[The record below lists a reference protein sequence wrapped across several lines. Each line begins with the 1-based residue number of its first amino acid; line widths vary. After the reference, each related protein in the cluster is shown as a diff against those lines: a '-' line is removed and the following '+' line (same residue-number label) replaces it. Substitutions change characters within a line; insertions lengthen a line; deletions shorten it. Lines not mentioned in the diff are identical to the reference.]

1 MGSAAAGLGTLVSTV
16 NMVERGFA
24 VLWSLDGRLL
34 RLLFLCALNSLY
46 TWVCEWLCFLVVLWC
61 TKQGR
66 MFAVSL
72 GLEFEV
78 GLGLFGNGSVI
89 IGVHAY
95 LVTQTIN
102 LLIFNVL
109 FLRSLWS

>member
-1 MGSAAAGLGTLVSTV
+1 
-16 NMVERGFA
+16 
-24 VLWSLDGRLL
+24 
-34 RLLFLCALNSLY
+34 
-46 TWVCEWLCFLVVLWC
+46 
-61 TKQGR
+61 

-78 GLGLFGNGSVI
+78 GLGLFGNGAVI

-109 FLRSLWS
+109 FLLSLWS

>member
-1 MGSAAAGLGTLVSTV
+1 
-16 NMVERGFA
+16 
-24 VLWSLDGRLL
+24 
-34 RLLFLCALNSLY
+34 
-46 TWVCEWLCFLVVLWC
+46 
-61 TKQGR
+61 

-78 GLGLFGNGSVI
+78 GLGLFGNGAVI
-89 IGVHAY
+89 IGVHVY